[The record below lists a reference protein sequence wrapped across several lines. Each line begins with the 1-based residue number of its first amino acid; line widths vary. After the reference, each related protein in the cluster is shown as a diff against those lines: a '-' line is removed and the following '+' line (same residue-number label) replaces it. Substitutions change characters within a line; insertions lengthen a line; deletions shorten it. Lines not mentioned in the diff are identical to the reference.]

1 MALAFKVATFT
12 LKTLSKPL
20 ASRFQAWMLGHPYW
34 RERSIGLA
42 QAIHRAE
49 VRLTRG
55 AEGKE
60 GKAFVGEMTEDK
72 ALELASKIVSEG
84 FVYTFGASILAYE
97 YMSSRKKDIAK
108 AIANEQAK
116 RREMERAVRERL
128 ALQEENQR
136 QNLIIA
142 TLAARLEELEA
153 RLAEDEARRR
163 RRFFGLVPGSA

>member
-1 MALAFKVATFT
+1 MLRGTA
-12 LKTLSKPL
+12 
-20 ASRFQAWMLGHPYW
+20 ASRAALGCGCW
-34 RERSIGLA
+34 
-42 QAIHRAE
+42 
-49 VRLTRG
+49 LTG
-55 AEGKE
+55 APWLPG
-60 GKAFVGEMTEDK
+60 
-72 ALELASKIVSEG
+72 
-84 FVYTFGASILAYE
+84 ILAYE